1 MLSML
6 PVRFL
11 IVIFLLLAIAHA
23 SNSWQRP
30 QRNDESS
37 VADAVKYLQELD
49 NYYSHLSRPR

>member
-1 MLSML
+1 MQSIL
-6 PVRFL
+6 PMRLL
-11 IVIFLLLAIAHA
+11 IVIVFLLTLTHA

>member
-1 MLSML
+1 MHSVL
-6 PVRFL
+6 PVRVL
-11 IVIFLLLAIAHA
+11 IVIFFLLAITHA

-30 QRNDESS
+30 QRNDESA

>member
-1 MLSML
+1 MNSVL
-6 PVRFL
+6 PVRVL
-11 IVIFLLLAIAHA
+11 IVVVFLLTIAQA
-23 SNSWQRP
+23 ATSWQRP